1 MRLWRSNLQ
10 IFILSFSR
18 WGVLLVFALQEIS
31 TKRGVG
37 FPLSSP
43 SLFSNTNIWWQQTL
57 WKNFRFSFLIIF
69 FQKLSKDHRLDGV
82 MMYIRFQS
90 AALCNEFYSP
100 IWRCADILSMSK
112 KGYFKPISLMIF
124 AVVWRYS
131 AEKINVVICLCH
143 EASPRL
149 SKVQHFLMHSPDIN
163 DKFHLAAK
171 VCRFSFLWLVSIHAP
186 EEFAQWMNF
195 GEDDL

>member
-1 MRLWRSNLQ
+1 MRR
-10 IFILSFSR
+10 FV
-18 WGVLLVFALQEIS
+18 GVCTTRNFYEAWCRIPSVITESLLKHKHLVTA
-31 TKRGVG
+31 
-37 FPLSSP
+37 
-43 SLFSNTNIWWQQTL
+43 NTL
-57 WKNFRFSFLIIF
+57 ENFRFSFLIIF
-69 FQKLSKDHRLDGV
+69 FQKLSKNHRLDRV

-149 SKVQHFLMHSPDIN
+149 GKVQHFLMHSPDIN